1 MRWLTH
7 ISRRSRRASGFSVL
21 ELLVGVGIVLAIAA
35 VVVPWTMGWL
45 GSRELDHAEDG
56 LTMQMMMARAAA
68 REEGRPVEV
77 VAEFDGT
84 QSRIN
89 ARWMLGSNS
98 ESPRR
103 SGRRSGQPSDSG
115 FGNELG
121 GGREGDIKASWA
133 SMELPRGVR
142 IALGLE
148 AGSEGAGGDG
158 LTDSFADNLTDSLGG
173 GLGDDAGNR
182 TSAASRGMDAASTAA
197 QGQTLAIFLPDGSV
211 FFAPIFM
218 LRTDAGSLRAM
229 KVDRATGVPQKIEQ
243 PTQPADGAG
252 DRPEF
257 DAPDGEMSEFD
268 PEFSDGVLPEELDAA
283 GEP

>member
-1 MRWLTH
+1 MRWLSD
-7 ISRRSRRASGFSVL
+7 ISRRSRRASGFSML
-21 ELLVGVGIVLAIAA
+21 ELLVGIGIVLAVAA
-35 VVVPWTMGWL
+35 VAVPWTMGWL

-89 ARWMLGSNS
+89 ARWMVGSGS

-103 SGRRSGQPSDSG
+103 SGRRGGQSNDSG
-115 FGNELG
+115 FGTDLG
-121 GGREGDIKASWA
+121 TDREFGREDDIKASWA
-133 SMELPRGVR
+133 SMELPKGVR

-148 AGSEGAGGDG
+148 SAAAGIEGA
-158 LTDSFADNLTDSLGG
+158 
-173 GLGDDAGNR
+173 DDAAFARSSGS
-182 TSAASRGMDAASTAA
+182 TPGSSAASETA

-211 FFAPIFM
+211 FLAPIFM

-229 KVDRATGVPQKIEQ
+229 KVDRATGVPQKVAQ
-243 PTQPADGAG
+243 PTQSANGAG

-257 DAPDGEMSEFD
+257 DAPDGESADEESSAFD
-268 PEFSDGVLPEELDAA
+268 PAFDDEFSDGFQADQPDAA
-283 GEP
+283 AAP